1 MPSSAYLELEAQD
14 QAAVMAISVVPEV
27 CALLQ

>member
-1 MPSSAYLELEAQD
+1 MLSPAYLELVAQD
-14 QAAVMAISVVPEV
+14 QAAVMAISAVPEA